1 MYIYVYIYIYN
12 KIYIYVYMGSGE
24 FVESNLSTENLS
36 KAICRTE
43 NSSNGQFVA
52 RKIDRTE
59 SLSNGKFIDPQ
70 FVERIIYRNCYFFIL
85 FLLIVFKLTTLV
97 QS

>member
-1 MYIYVYIYIYN
+1 
-12 KIYIYVYMGSGE
+12 MGLGE

-52 RKIDRTE
+52 RKID
-59 SLSNGKFIDPQ
+59 LSNGKFIDVQ
-70 FVERIIYRNCYFFIL
+70 FVERIIYRNCYFLYYF
-85 FLLIVFKLTTLV
+85 F
-97 QS
+97 